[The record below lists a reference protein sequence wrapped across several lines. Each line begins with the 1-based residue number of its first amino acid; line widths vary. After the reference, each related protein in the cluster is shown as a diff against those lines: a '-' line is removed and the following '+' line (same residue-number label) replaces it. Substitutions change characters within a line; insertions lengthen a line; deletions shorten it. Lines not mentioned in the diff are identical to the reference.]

1 MSFHNVRDKAG
12 RFAPT
17 TGLSPKKRNENRKKA
32 KATVSGA
39 TNKNIINLFVLD
51 DTGSM
56 SGAKAQAV
64 ITGFNQII
72 QDLRKADIDSGTKT
86 KELVSTFGD
95 PGNYRKVTQ
104 VVNGLSNGWGLGF
117 GSEGVLSYMPSQGST
132 ALYQAV
138 VEAIKQLDHEVAN
151 ATPGTKVVLT
161 VFTDGGENA
170 APQYQA
176 EAKALVED
184 RNSKGWVINFMGAG
198 DKMFV
203 EKMSSSMGIYAANT
217 MSFSNTGEGVAKATK
232 TYGTSSVNYRGA
244 VADGLDSNIGFFSND

>member
-12 RFAPT
+12 RFAPV

-32 KATVSGA
+32 KATVSGVI
-39 TNKNIINLFVLD
+39 NKNIINLFVLD

-56 SGAKAQAV
+56 CGAKAQAV

-95 PGNYRKVTQ
+95 PGNYRKVMQ
-104 VVNGLSNGWGLGF
+104 VVDRLSGTWPEMVGTLRYTPN
-117 GSEGVLSYMPSQGST
+117 QGST

-138 VEAIKQLDHEVAN
+138 VEAVKQLDREVAD

-203 EKMSSSMGIYAANT
+203 EQMSSSMGIYAANT
-217 MSFSNTGEGVAKATK
+217 MSFDNSASGVTKATR
-232 TYGTSSVNYRGA
+232 TYGTATTSYRGA